1 MLYLVFADAEC
12 DEDRAR
18 GLQRLQLHHEGLDN
32 FVDSIMISM
41 CNDQY
46 KDMIYTYIH
55 INECSISIT
64 LT

>member
-32 FVDSIMISM
+32 FVYSIMISM

-55 INECSISIT
+55 T
-64 LT
+64 YK